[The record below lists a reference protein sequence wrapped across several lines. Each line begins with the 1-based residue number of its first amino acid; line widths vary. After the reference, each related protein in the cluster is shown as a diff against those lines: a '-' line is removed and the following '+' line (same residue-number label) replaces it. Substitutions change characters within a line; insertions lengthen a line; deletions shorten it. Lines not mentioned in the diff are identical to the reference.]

1 MKENQNYLIGSL
13 LILSGTILLGIMH
26 LSIATYMPNLSGW
39 STPPGKFATV
49 LNDIRGWFPY
59 GLSLVQ
65 ILIGTTILLNY
76 FQNNKQSK

>member
-65 ILIGTTILLNY
+65 ILIGTTLLLHY